1 MHFGKGYGNRSTA
14 FAKVFFTSHI
24 SLITT
29 EPSAKVER
37 RLSEGKS
44 ASWRSRVCEARAART
59 EGKSVSWR
67 SQVCEARA
75 AHTNSKSLPI
85 TFLSNKINY

>member
-1 MHFGKGYGNRSTA
+1 MHFGKGYGNRSTT

-29 EPSAKVER
+29 ESSAKVER
-37 RLSEGKS
+37 RIKARAARTEGKS

-59 EGKSVSWR
+59 
-67 SQVCEARA
+67 
-75 AHTNSKSLPI
+75 NNKSLPI